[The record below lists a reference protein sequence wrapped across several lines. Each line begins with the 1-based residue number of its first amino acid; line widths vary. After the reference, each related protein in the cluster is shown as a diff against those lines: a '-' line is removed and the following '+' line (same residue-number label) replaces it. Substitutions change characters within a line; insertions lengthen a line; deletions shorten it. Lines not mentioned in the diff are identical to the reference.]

1 MFHGMTSLHTDE
13 NAKSRFDEDAGNAHA
28 GEIVTEMFEHNIHS
42 FSSTCFTRSP
52 CHELSNE
59 E

>member
-1 MFHGMTSLHTDE
+1 MTSLHTDE